1 MSLYSEFKTFVQRG
15 NVVDLAV
22 GVIMGAAFSKIV
34 NSLVVDVLTPPI
46 GYLVGGKKFTDLK
59 INLPE
64 VPIPDPLHPGKFLEK
79 LEPATVNIGNFLQAT
94 FDFLVVAICIFLMV
108 KAMNSLK
115 RAEAKGETPPP
126 EPSQTEK
133 LLMEIRDELKAR
145 QPS

>member
-1 MSLYSEFKTFVQRG
+1 MGLISEFKTFVQRG

-46 GYLVGGKKFTDLK
+46 GYVVGGKKFTDLK
-59 INLPE
+59 FTLPK
-64 VPIPDPLHPGKFLEK
+64 VQIPDPLHPGKFLDEI
-79 LEPATVNIGNFLQAT
+79 EPATINIGNFLQAT
-94 FDFLVVAICIFLMV
+94 FDFLVIAVCIFLMV

-115 RAEAKGETPPP
+115 RAEAVGATPPP
-126 EPSQTEK
+126 EPTQTEK

-145 QPS
+145 HTP